1 MLGGKLTN
9 VSYKHLNVA
18 PYSQPT
24 NRVVGLLRP
33 PCGLLPPFPSVVHK
47 LFWRADVREYS
58 ACSVTYGIAFSLTNA
73 PPYLPYSMCMAIQV
87 SVQRAQLFRM
97 KSRYDFMD
105 CVSRV
110 RVQWLPNGK
119 KSIVA
124 FTAVV
129 YARVCLSFG
138 CVLPFVYTIYSRYV
152 LRLRVNVRAPL
163 YICIIPEPIHVF
175 ARIDI
180 RVCARTTNS
189 GVPSKATAVIVVC
202 LLGCLLVS
210 LRFEIICSWEHWVCV
225 KRMCLFTTHFNPI
238 SSEKLLRRNV

>member
-1 MLGGKLTN
+1 M
-9 VSYKHLNVA
+9 NVA
-18 PYSQPT
+18 PHSQPT
-24 NRVVGLLRP
+24 NRTIELLRP

-58 ACSVTYGIAFSLTNA
+58 ACSVTYGVAFSLTNA

-97 KSRYDFMD
+97 KSRYDFVD

-110 RVQWLPNGK
+110 RVQWLPNGE

-129 YARVCLSFG
+129 YARVCPSFG

-152 LRLRVNVRAPL
+152 WCSVYVWMCARL
-163 YICIIPEPIHVF
+163 YIHAQFPNLSMSLHALTYACV
-175 ARIDI
+175 
-180 RVCARTTNS
+180 ARTTNS
-189 GVPSKATAVIVVC
+189 GRPIESHRRHRRLSAWLPTRVPSFRNNLFVGVLSMREKN
-202 LLGCLLVS
+202 VS
-210 LRFEIICSWEHWVCV
+210 FYDS
-225 KRMCLFTTHFNPI
+225 F
-238 SSEKLLRRNV
+238 